1 MQEPAVQPPLELYVV
16 SGHVLLVDGAR
27 LCGTR
32 APLDCYFSDSDE
44 SDIFLK

>member
-32 APLDCYFSDSDE
+32 APLDYFSDSDE
-44 SDIFLK
+44 SDTFLE